1 MIARLARGRENG
13 HDCGRH
19 ESVSGCDDDQTFLEL
34 VRLLVLLFGVLASSI
49 TMGRAVRRCELEQSK
64 VSLAEDR

>member
-13 HDCGRH
+13 HDRGRH

-49 TMGRAVRRCELEQSK
+49 TVG
-64 VSLAEDR
+64 